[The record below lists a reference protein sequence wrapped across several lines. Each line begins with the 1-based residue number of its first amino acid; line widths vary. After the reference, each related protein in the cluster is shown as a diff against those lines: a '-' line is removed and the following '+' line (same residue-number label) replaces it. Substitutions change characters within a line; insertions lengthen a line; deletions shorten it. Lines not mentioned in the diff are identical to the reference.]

1 MRLRKRT
8 SSRVMRPWRRQTL
21 SQSSRFSRLKNH
33 QRSLRPINH
42 VHAIRARAVS
52 TVCVIKAPGAFCVVE
67 HAERPVDTD
76 CKNTRPARPAS
87 PRGRL
92 IILLYTV
99 STCVRCIVQA
109 CTPAI
114 CSGDMMLLALV
125 LFCLRLYLFL
135 VLCITASPS
144 PTDTLAFPFVPLLYL
159 SLFLFAPSGPLSLVL
174 LSLSY
179 SFIIT

>member
-8 SSRVMRPWRRQTL
+8 SSRVMMPWRRQTL
-21 SQSSRFSRLKNH
+21 SPSSRISRLNH
-33 QRSLRPINH
+33 QRSQRPIYH
-42 VHAIRARAVS
+42 VHVSRARAVR
-52 TVCVIKAPGAFCVVE
+52 TVCVIKAHAAFCVE
-67 HAERPVDTD
+67 HAEHPVDTD
-76 CKNTRPARPAS
+76 CKNTCRARPAS

-135 VLCITASPS
+135 VLCITSSPS
-144 PTDTLAFPFVPLLYL
+144 PTDTLACPFVPLLYL
-159 SLFLFAPSGPLSLVL
+159 SLFLFAPSVPPLSLVL
-174 LSLSY
+174 LPLSY